1 MDFSLVEF
9 WALAS
14 AKMPGDDTHTTVVK
28 STINVP
34 LLGQAKTYELW
45 KKEVL
50 LWKKITEIKPEKVG
64 ITLALALPEECTFGK
79 NIIPKMTQRKKG
91 FDKIKSACI
100 KLCIVVTLR

>member
-1 MDFSLVEF
+1 
-9 WALAS
+9 
-14 AKMPGDDTHTTVVK
+14 MPGDETHTTVVK

-79 NIIPKMTQRKKG
+79 NIRSSVIENVTDEEMGAAEGHLAVLKYLDEILGKDLVVDK
-91 FDKIKSACI
+91 FD
-100 KLCIVVTLR
+100 